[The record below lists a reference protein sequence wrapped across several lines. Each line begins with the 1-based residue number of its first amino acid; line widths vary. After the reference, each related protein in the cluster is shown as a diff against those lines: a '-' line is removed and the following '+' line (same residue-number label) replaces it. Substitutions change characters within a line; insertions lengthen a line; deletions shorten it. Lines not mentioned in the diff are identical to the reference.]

1 MRPIVV
7 LRNDAEVPPGY
18 LGDVLDRRGVRWE
31 QRNLDEGDP
40 LPALADV
47 RALVALG
54 GEMGAYDVDLY
65 PYLVP
70 EKRLLADAQAAGVPT
85 LGLCL
90 GCQLL
95 ADALGGAAYRA
106 DVPEVRLTTLDFT
119 TAGAVDP
126 TVSRLLGKKVI
137 TFHRDTWD
145 LPPEATL
152 LADGGGYLQVFRQG
166 TAIGIQPHPESPP
179 ALLESWIG
187 AVRPMVV
194 EAGTDPEGLVS
205 DLFAAAQEME
215 ATAEDLFTAW
225 LVEVEAFV
233 PG

>member
-18 LGDVLDRRGVRWE
+18 LGDLLDRHRVPWE

-47 RALVALG
+47 RALVSLG
-54 GEMGAYDVDLY
+54 GEMGAYDIDLY
-65 PYLVP
+65 PYLVA
-70 EKRLLADAQAAGVPT
+70 EKQLLADAAAAHVPA

-95 ADALGGAAYRA
+95 ADALGGSAYRA
-106 DVPEVRLTTLDFT
+106 DTPEVRLTTLDFT

-126 TVSRLLGKKVI
+126 TVSRMLGRRVI

-145 LPPEATL
+145 LPPDASL
-152 LADGGGYLQVFRQG
+152 LADGGGFLQAFRQG

-179 ALLESWIG
+179 ALLQSWVE

-194 EAGTDPEGLVS
+194 EAGTDPDRLVA
-205 DLFAAAQEME
+205 DLYSAAEEME

-225 LVEVEAFV
+225 LAEVEASV